1 MDAPLPGSLDQDS
14 APTGSTRAPRLDGL
28 AVAVPEHCFDQRTVI
43 ENARR
48 IFGGRTGLFDTLESV
63 YTNAQIDARYA
74 CQPLGWFDG
83 PAGIADRTALYAEHA
98 TALAAKAAGAALAD
112 AGLSAGDIDAIVSV
126 SSTGIATPSIE
137 ARLMNRM
144 AFRPETQRLPVF
156 GLGCAGGVIG
166 LTRAAQM
173 AAARPGARV
182 LLIVVEL
189 CTLAFRYD
197 RLTKSNLV
205 ATALFGDGAA
215 AVVVSS
221 GEGEGGGPALG
232 ALGPGGE
239 HLWADTLNVMGWD
252 VDDQGFDVIF
262 HRDIPQIVAGA
273 FDAAMTGFLD
283 RAGVARDDI
292 DRPCCHPGGAKVLD
306 ALEAVFARPRGGLDA
321 EREVLRRYGNMS
333 APTVLFVLD
342 ALRQRGSGG
351 RVLMTALGPGFTGA
365 FQFVDLAGAA

>member
-1 MDAPLPGSLDQDS
+1 MYDHLADEPAVSHAPGPRA
-14 APTGSTRAPRLDGL
+14 APVCRLLGL
-28 AVAVPEHCFDQRTVI
+28 ATAVPEHRFDQATVI
-43 ENARR
+43 ERARR

-63 YTNAQIDARYA
+63 YTNAQIDTRHA
-74 CQPLGWFDG
+74 CQPLGWFDA
-83 PAGIADRTALYAEHA
+83 PAGIADKTALYAEHA
-98 TALAAKAAGAALAD
+98 TKLAEDAARAALAD
-112 AGLSAGDIDAIVSV
+112 AGCAPGEIDAIVFV
-126 SSTGIATPSIE
+126 SSTGVATPSID

-144 AFRPETQRLPVF
+144 AFRPDTQRLPVF
-156 GLGCAGGVIG
+156 GLGCAGGVTG

-173 AAARPGARV
+173 ATAKPGARV

-197 RLTKSNLV
+197 RLTKSNIV

-215 AVVVSS
+215 AAVLGS
-221 GEGEGGGPALG
+221 GEGGGAGLG

-239 HLWADTLNVMGWD
+239 HLWADTLNVMGWA

-273 FDAAMTGFLD
+273 FDEAMTVFLD
-283 RAGVARDDI
+283 RVGVARAEI
-292 DRPCCHPGGAKVLD
+292 DRPCCHPGGVKVLD
-306 ALEAVFARPRGGLDA
+306 ALEDVFARERGGLDA

-342 ALRQRGSGG
+342 ELRRRGQDG
-351 RVLMTALGPGFTGA
+351 RVIMTALGPGFTGA
-365 FQFVDLAGAA
+365 FQLVDLAGAR

>member
-1 MDAPLPGSLDQDS
+1 MYDHLVDAPAAAH
-14 APTGSTRAPRLDGL
+14 APALRATPDCRLLGL
-28 AVAVPEHCFDQRTVI
+28 ATAVAEHCFDQPTVI

-63 YTNAQIDARYA
+63 YTNAQIDTRYA
-74 CQPLGWFDG
+74 CQPLGWFDA
-83 PAGIADRTALYAEHA
+83 PAGIADKTRLYAGHA
-98 TALAAKAAGAALAD
+98 TRLAEDAASAALGE
-112 AGLSAGDIDAIVSV
+112 AGLGADEIDAIVFV
-126 SSTGIATPSIE
+126 SSTGIATPSID

-144 AFRPETQRLPVF
+144 AFRPDTQRLPVF
-156 GLGCAGGVIG
+156 GLGCAGGVMG
-166 LTRAAQM
+166 LTRAVQIAT
-173 AAARPGARV
+173 AKPGARV

-215 AVVVSS
+215 AAVLGS
-221 GEGEGGGPALG
+221 GEGGSAGLG
-232 ALGPGGE
+232 TVGPGGE

-273 FDAAMTGFLD
+273 FDEAMTLFLD
-283 RAGVARDDI
+283 RVGVSRAEI
-292 DRPCCHPGGAKVLD
+292 DRPCCHPGGVKVLD
-306 ALEAVFARPRGGLDA
+306 ALEDVFARERGGLDA

-342 ALRQRGSGG
+342 ELRRRGHGG
-351 RVLMTALGPGFTGA
+351 RLLMTALGPGFTGA
-365 FQFVDLAGAA
+365 FQLVDLAGAA

>member
-1 MDAPLPGSLDQDS
+1 MDIPAPQEHS
-14 APTGSTRAPRLDGL
+14 APPRYREAGPTTRLEGL
-28 AVAVPEHCFDQRTVI
+28 SVAVPDHCFDQQTVI

-63 YTNAQIDARYA
+63 YTNAQIDTRHA
-74 CQPLGWFDG
+74 CQPIGWFDAPVG
-83 PAGIADRTALYAEHA
+83 IKDKTRLYETHATQLAQQAAESALTDAGITAH
-98 TALAAKAAGAALAD
+98 
-112 AGLSAGDIDAIVSV
+112 DIDAIVFV

-144 AFRPETQRLPVF
+144 PFRPETMRLPVF

-166 LTRAAQM
+166 MTRAAQM

-182 LLIVVEL
+182 LLVVVEL

-215 AVVVSS
+215 AAVLSS
-221 GEGEGGGPALG
+221 AQGDGGAALG
-232 ALGPGGE
+232 ALGAGGE

-262 HRDIPQIVAGA
+262 HREIPQIVAGA
-273 FDAAMTGFLD
+273 FDEAMSGFL
-283 RAGVARDDI
+283 AQVGVARSEI
-292 DRPCCHPGGAKVLD
+292 ERPCCHPGGVKVLD
-306 ALEAVFARPRGGLDA
+306 ALEDVFAQDRGGLDA

-342 ALRQRGSGG
+342 ELRRRGAHGQH
-351 RVLMTALGPGFTGA
+351 LMTALGPGFTGA
-365 FQFVDLAGAA
+365 FQLVELSGAR